1 MRASVR
7 PLIPETAPVFPWT
20 LGEVRA
26 SLALCPPGAFHVTG
40 LRLERLGPD
49 EWWGDLVGYRDDL
62 GAPFTWP
69 GFRIRRARGF
79 QVATPPYLLDL
90 DGVWR
95 AVVSATVQRLVAV
108 GLGDRTTGHGD
119 ALFVAV
125 MGARIWLTMIVKNEE
140 RTLPACL
147 EAAQP
152 WVDEIVVVDTGST
165 DRTREI
171 ADGFGARVHEWAWRD
186 DFAAARNESL
196 RHATGDWILALD
208 ADEVLT
214 PESGPALRRACD
226 EPGNVVG
233 YDIKIV
239 CPREGDGGLVRLNWF
254 PRLFRN
260 LPGVRWEGVIHEQVV
275 TSLVG
280 HGPIVK
286 CPVEVL
292 HSGYTLS
299 ADAMQAKAR
308 RNIVLLE
315 RQLQAEPDYAPGW
328 FQLAETYVMSGRLDD
343 AIDAYRRS
351 LRLLQVSRLTLSPG
365 VIVVALQNLGAALFQ
380 RNKAGDRSEARHLLE
395 SALSLDDTLI
405 PIRVIMGNHAMA
417 EQKWEEA
424 ERHFTTALELVAG
437 QREHGEYEISPW
449 LIQFPHGCTL
459 AHQRKLG
466 EAMTCF
472 DQALAVNPR
481 HGDSLWLLALTS
493 GDAGDWARGF
503 AALERLAAAGRDDVP
518 YHIQRAVTLSE
529 LGRHAESVAEA
540 RLVLEREP
548 TMVPVLSLLAE
559 NLTRAGRY
567 EEAVDAYARLVEAA
581 PDKVAP
587 LLALA
592 QCREIIGDRDGMM
605 DAYRRA
611 VALAPDSADVLF
623 ALGSACLRS
632 GALDAAEE
640 CLAGAVERYPERADF
655 RLNHALCL
663 IKKGDLGR
671 ARDRLTAIVER
682 WPEMRKA
689 RELQQLVERF
699 ATNPQLGRLA
709 ASALAAGR
717 S

>member
-1 MRASVR
+1 
-7 PLIPETAPVFPWT
+7 
-20 LGEVRA
+20 
-26 SLALCPPGAFHVTG
+26 
-40 LRLERLGPD
+40 
-49 EWWGDLVGYRDDL
+49 
-62 GAPFTWP
+62 
-69 GFRIRRARGF
+69 
-79 QVATPPYLLDL
+79 
-90 DGVWR
+90 
-95 AVVSATVQRLVAV
+95 
-108 GLGDRTTGHGD
+108 
-119 ALFVAV
+119 
-125 MGARIWLTMIVKNEE
+125 MGARISLTMILKNEE
-140 RTLPACL
+140 RALPACL
-147 EAAQP
+147 EAARP
-152 WVDEIVVVDTGST
+152 WVDEIIVIDTGST

-171 ADGFGARVHEWAWRD
+171 AASFGARVHEWAWRD

-214 PESGPALRRACD
+214 PGSGPALRRACD

-286 CPVEVL
+286 SDVAVL

-299 ADAMQAKAR
+299 AEAMQAKAR
-308 RNIVLLE
+308 RNIALLE
-315 RQLQAEPDYAPGW
+315 HQLRAEPDYAPGW

-343 AIDAYRRS
+343 AVDAYRRS

-365 VIVVALQNLGAALFQ
+365 VVVVALQNLGAALFQ
-380 RNKAGDRSEARHLLE
+380 RNKPGDRAEARQLLD
-395 SALSLDDTLI
+395 SALSLDPTLI
-405 PIRVIMGNHAMA
+405 PIRVILGNHAMA
-417 EQKWEEA
+417 EQKWEDA
-424 ERHFTTALELVAG
+424 ERHFTTALELVAE

-449 LIQFPHGCTL
+449 LIHFLRGCTL

-466 EAMTCF
+466 EAMACF
-472 DQALAVNPR
+472 DESLAVNPE
-481 HGDSLWLLALTS
+481 HGDSLWLLALAA
-493 GDAGDWARGF
+493 GDSGDWARGF
-503 AALERLAAAGRDDVP
+503 AALERLAAAGRADVP
-518 YHIQRAVTLSE
+518 YHVQRAVTLSE
-529 LGRHAESVAEA
+529 LGRHAEAVAEA

-548 TMVPVLSLLAE
+548 SLVPMRSLLAE
-559 NLTRAGRY
+559 NLTRAGHY
-567 EEAVDAYARLVEAA
+567 AEAVDAYARVVDAA

-592 QCREIIGDRDGMM
+592 QCREMVGDRDGMM

-611 VALAPDSADVLF
+611 VELAPDSADVLF
-623 ALGSACLRS
+623 ALGSACLRG

-655 RLNHALCL
+655 RVNHALCL
-663 IKKGDLGR
+663 VKKGDLGR
-671 ARDRLTAIVER
+671 ARDRLAAIVAR
-682 WPEMRKA
+682 WPEMTKA
-689 RELQQLVERF
+689 RELHQLVERC
-699 ATNPQLGRLA
+699 AANPQLGRLA
-709 ASALAAGR
+709 ASALAPGR